1 MTEITRTHHVAA
13 PPDRVAEFVCDLE
26 RWPEWFALHKGW
38 IGDVPATT
46 TVGTTFK
53 HKVRILGVA
62 ADVTWEVVRLD
73 LPDRIVIKG
82 KGSKRTSTEV
92 DFRIAP
98 EDGGSRV
105 SLAAKVGGLVLKP
118 VEGQLRGWL
127 DQRVDRTLDGL
138 ERLAPDASD

>member
-1 MTEITRTHHVAA
+1 MTDITRTRDIAA
-13 PPDRVAEFVCDLE
+13 PPEEVAAFVCDLA

-38 IGDVPATT
+38 IGDVPGEAR
-46 TVGTTFK
+46 VGTTFK

-73 LPDRIVIKG
+73 LPERIVIKG

-98 EDGGSRV
+98 HGGGSRIE
-105 SLAAKVGGLVLKP
+105 LAAQVGGLVLKP

-127 DQRVDRTLDGL
+127 DVRVDRTLDRL
-138 ERLAPDASD
+138 EALLA